1 MYLLDTNI
9 WLELLLDQER
19 AERDDATLIT
29 FDKDFDSTLR
39 GRRMPAE
46 VLASLKTLSQ
56 KESDEST
63 TSSS

>member
-9 WLELLLDQER
+9 WLELLPDQER

-29 FDKDFDSTLR
+29 FDKDFDSTSR

-63 TSSS
+63 TGSS